1 MAHET
6 YQIAV
11 SYDTETTNIQVGE
24 TVSDTRAFPVLF
36 IALDLREEDLRRF
49 TPGKRPSF
57 FRYAG
62 EFIAYLEDII
72 AWGQDKVVVP
82 VCCAYNLMFDL
93 EPLLFDLSQRYDMAV
108 SAQSSTHVYTLD
120 LLDEDGNKLLR
131 FWDTYYLEMRGLAAM
146 GETCGLAK
154 ATGDWD
160 YSLIRAPETP
170 LTGEELYYAGR
181 DVEVIP
187 AYLRYL
193 LESNEWLQP
202 EDLGCH
208 VLTKTSLV
216 RQTARNETGRLRLKR
231 PGKRPISVQAM
242 FERLCSREL
251 ARTYNQYA
259 LRKAC
264 FRGGLTFTAATWA
277 GEVQRNVYSLDETS
291 AHHAYINGHMVPV
304 DFHGTSTLAL
314 SEFAEQVAAT
324 PLDVVLAHYEEPFG
338 VAFHAAIRFRNMR
351 LRHGSAFER
360 MGIATLAESKFKA
373 VPQPGWWV
381 READEAAEQALYD
394 RGWYDRAEGAVF
406 AFGKLMSADVCEVHV
421 NELELWV
428 TAQVYEW
435 DAMEVQFGE
444 VSTHFVK
451 PPDYVTL
458 LSNLLFE
465 RKQDMKKI
473 VKNYTEG
480 VPYPLDIPDSIPV
493 GIADRLRAGEMS
505 MTDVEGYYQSTVKGS
520 FNGIYG
526 TQAQDVFKPSFM
538 IARGTGVIRVN
549 KESVASPETY
559 AEMREKVARKPILYT
574 YGMRIVGG
582 SRLPLVIG
590 ITLIDAA
597 FGERVR
603 ILGGDTDSM
612 KIACDGVTAD
622 DLMRALEPL
631 HVAVRTSIEHCMLR
645 LRKNFPKYASA
656 LTGVG
661 EFEVE
666 GEAWSEHMDAWN
678 KARLSYDG
686 ERVHVTCAGLSRP
699 KDAYNIADWFEDE
712 IARGWTFE
720 RLAPLVL
727 GWGVEVSSTVCHALE
742 RHTPEPGELF
752 EGDVTDYTGRTY
764 HVSAPQSI
772 ALYDSNRVLGDLEK
786 GTNLRTVEYMK
797 SVGKDVEERPRFI
810 GRDARTGEPVFKML
824 TPDGWV
830 DMEP

>member
-1 MAHET
+1 MADDV
-6 YQIAV
+6 YQVALI
-11 SYDTETTNIQVGE
+11 YDTETTNIQVGVQ
-24 TVSDTRAFPVLF
+24 VSDTRAFPVLF
-36 IALDLREEDLRRF
+36 IALDVRGEDIRQF
-49 TPGKRPSF
+49 KPGKRPEL
-57 FRYAG
+57 FRYASA
-62 EFIAYLEDII
+62 FLAYLEDII
-72 AWGQDKVVVP
+72 AWGADKGVVP

-93 EPLLFDLSQRYDMAV
+93 KPLLYDLSQSYDMAV
-108 SAQSSTHVYTLD
+108 SAQSSTNIYTLD

-146 GETCGLAK
+146 GETCGIVK
-154 ATGDWD
+154 AVGDWD

-170 LTGEELYYAGR
+170 LTEEERFYAVR

-193 LESNEWLQP
+193 LESNEWLKP
-202 EDLGCH
+202 EDFGCH

-242 FERLCSREL
+242 FERLCSQEL
-251 ARTYNQYA
+251 ARTYTQYA

-291 AHHAYINGHMVPV
+291 AHHAYINGHMVPTG
-304 DFHGTSTLAL
+304 FHGTSTLAL
-314 SEFAEQVAAT
+314 QEFAEQVAVT
-324 PLDVVLAHYEEPFG
+324 PLAVVLAHYEEPFG

-351 LRHGSAFER
+351 LKAGSAFAR

-373 VPQPGWWV
+373 VPQTGWWV
-381 READEAAEQALYD
+381 READEAAEQALFD

-406 AFGKLMSADVCEVHV
+406 AFGKLMRADVCEVHV

-428 TAQVYEW
+428 CAQVYEW
-435 DAMEVQFGE
+435 DDMAVRFGE
-444 VSTHFVK
+444 VTTHFVK

-473 VKNYTEG
+473 VRNYTEG
-480 VPYPLDIPDSIPV
+480 EPYPLDIPDSIPS
-493 GIADRLRAGEMS
+493 GIADRLRTGEMR
-505 MTDVEGYYQSTVKGS
+505 MTDVEGYYSSTVKGS

-538 IARGTGVIRVN
+538 VERGSGAICVD
-549 KESVASPETY
+549 KETVASPETY
-559 AEMREKVARKPILYT
+559 EEMRKKVARKPILYT

-590 ITLIDAA
+590 IMLIDDA

-622 DLMRALEPL
+622 DLLRALEPL
-631 HVAVRTSIEHCMLR
+631 HVAVRASIARCMTR
-645 LRKNFPKYASA
+645 LRRNFPKYASE

-666 GEAWSEHMDAWN
+666 GAAWSLHMDAWN

-686 ERVHVTCAGLSRP
+686 KHVHVTCAGLSRP
-699 KDAYNIADWFEDE
+699 KDAYNIANWFEDE
-712 IARGWTFE
+712 IKRGWSFE

-742 RHTPEPGELF
+742 RHTPKPGEVF
-752 EGDVTDYTGRTY
+752 EGDVTDYTGRTH

-797 SVGKDVEERPRFI
+797 SIGKHVEERPRFI

-824 TPDGWV
+824 TADGWV
-830 DMEP
+830 DLEP